1 MLEFLANIRLFQWL
15 IPFVAILFILNQFL
29 RYTRGRLNFGELI
42 FGVVLWLSIA
52 ILALFPDQISNFI
65 AHLFGIK
72 SNTNAVLFFG
82 MGALFYFQ
90 YRIYRIQVSHRREI
104 TKLTRMIA
112 LQNHKKKEDKA

>member
-1 MLEFLANIRLFQWL
+1 MFEFLANIRLFQWL

-29 RYTRGRLNFGELI
+29 RYTRGRLNLGELI
-42 FGVVLWLSIA
+42 FGVVLWLSTA
-52 ILALFPDQISNFI
+52 VLALFPDQISNFI

-112 LQNHKKKEDKA
+112 LQNNKKKED